1 MPHMPVAFTR
11 RGRRVWATIKTAS
24 PSQVLLAGSPQ
35 SKTSCLSLHRNDDGF
50 GELKRQSTLGRE
62 RSYVLFVLCLSTVF
76 GIVLGLVFRG
86 LSHRV
91 GFQLVGLSVELD
103 RSESY
108 LHFLALDLD
117 DAADHLRALGD
128 HSLPLYLDGR
138 GEPRGKSI
146 TDVALVAGERL
157 AYRRAD
163 RCAFRHGDHRGCR
176 CFAGD
181 ADSLRCRGLRCLSL
195 RCLGFRRSGSSLVS
209 GLV

>member
-24 PSQVLLAGSPQ
+24 PSQVVLAGARQ
-35 SKTSCLSLHRNDDGF
+35 LKTTRLSFHRNDDGL

-76 GIVLGLVFRG
+76 GIVFGLVFRG

-91 GFQLVGLSVELD
+91 GFQLVGFSVELD

-117 DAADHLRALGD
+117 DAADHFRALGN
-128 HSLPLYLDGR
+128 HGLPLYLNGR

-146 TDVALVAGERL
+146 ADVALVAGERL
-157 AYRRAD
+157 AYRRSEE
-163 RCAFRHGDHRGCR
+163 HT
-176 CFAGD
+176 
-181 ADSLRCRGLRCLSL
+181 SEL
-195 RCLGFRRSGSSLVS
+195 
-209 GLV
+209 

>member
-1 MPHMPVAFTR
+1 MPHMSVAFTR

-24 PSQVLLAGSPQ
+24 PSQVLLAGARQ

-76 GIVLGLVFRG
+76 GIVFGLVFCG
-86 LSHRV
+86 LRHRV
-91 GFQLVGLSVELD
+91 GFQLVGFSVELD

-117 DAADHLRALGD
+117 DAADHLRALGN
-128 HSLPLYLDGR
+128 HGLPLYLDGG
-138 GEPRGKSI
+138 GELRGKGV
-146 TDVALVAGERL
+146 TDVVLVAGESL

-163 RCAFRHGDHRGCR
+163 CCALRHGNHRSWLR
-176 CFAGD
+176 CFA
-181 ADSLRCRGLRCLSL
+181 
-195 RCLGFRRSGSSLVS
+195 
-209 GLV
+209 